1 MDQLSHIDSD
11 ANHTCLQRIFHE
23 ISTAAQNL
31 VNPGKCQRNGA
42 MIDILPGRFAAS
54 FTGRKKR
61 LGNSLFKTRIWYNF
75 QLVLALK
82 SMSKFTSK
90 AHHNNVIK

>member
-11 ANHTCLQRIFHE
+11 ANHTCPQRIFHE
-23 ISTAAQNL
+23 ISTPAHYR

-42 MIDILPGRFAAS
+42 MIDTLPGRFSAS
-54 FTGRKKR
+54 FTGRKKG
-61 LGNSLFKTRIWYNF
+61 LGNSLFKARIWYNF

-82 SMSKFTSK
+82 TMSKFTSK